1 MKGYLNTVEKYSI
14 TYNKWDYSAPLKF
27 ERQDASL
34 CLFNQN
40 TIYWIG
46 GATYMNGWNYLNSI

>member
-1 MKGYLNTVEKYSI
+1 MKGYLNTVEKYVI

-40 TIYWIG
+40 TIY
-46 GATYMNGWNYLNSI
+46 